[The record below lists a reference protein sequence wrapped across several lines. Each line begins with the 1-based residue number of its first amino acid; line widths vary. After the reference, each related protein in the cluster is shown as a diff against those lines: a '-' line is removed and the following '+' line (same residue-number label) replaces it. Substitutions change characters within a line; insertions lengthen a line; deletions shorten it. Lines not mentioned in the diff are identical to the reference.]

1 MTGTDFSR
9 VGNVI
14 SRVSVRHVISTL
26 LAGGMAAVISHANRC
41 HSILPPSPTAFEGR
55 ATPRQS
61 HGVAWSAGGGG
72 STAAAA
78 ADCSIADFQIG

>member
-41 HSILPPSPTAFEGR
+41 HSILLPS
-55 ATPRQS
+55 PRQS

-72 STAAAA
+72 GQQRLLLQTAA
-78 ADCSIADFQIG
+78 